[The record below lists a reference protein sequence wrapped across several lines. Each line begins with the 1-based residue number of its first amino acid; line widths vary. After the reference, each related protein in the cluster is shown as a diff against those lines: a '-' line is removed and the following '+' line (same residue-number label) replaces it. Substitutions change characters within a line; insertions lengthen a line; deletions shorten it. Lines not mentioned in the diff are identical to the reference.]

1 MQPGDPILILLA
13 LAAIAGLVGLVT
25 RLQVP
30 AFVALLLAALAVGI
44 GAAWLGRPVPA
55 TGGTTVPYSIAATL
69 QSIRTGL
76 GGTLGGIAF
85 LLGLGALLGSLLAGS
100 GGAAVLADR
109 LGTVFGPA
117 RTGVALLVLGVLVGL
132 ATWFAVGL
140 VLLAPILLAVAARP
154 GSVPVRILLPVLAA
168 LSITHGLLP
177 PHPGPVVAMDALG
190 VDAGRVLLWGGIV
203 GAPVL
208 LLTGP
213 LLARGL
219 APRVALTPAALTPA
233 ATVAEDGTPT
243 EVRRLPG
250 VPATLLAILLPVALM
265 LTSTLSELVLGAG
278 HPFSRAAAVAGHP
291 TVALL
296 VAVGWSLWALGHRT
310 GCGLGAVRRRAE
322 AGLAAVGGTMLV
334 VGAGGAFAQV
344 LRDAGVADALGRV
357 GTRLHLPP
365 LVYGWLLAVF
375 VRVATGSATVA
386 ITTAAGLLVP
396 VLAGHP
402 DINDHQRAL
411 LVVALGSGSLCL
423 SHLNDGG
430 FWIVKDCLGLTVGQ
444 TLRTWTVCETLIGV
458 LGLAFSAV
466 CFHLVAG

>member
-1 MQPGDPILILLA
+1 
-13 LAAIAGLVGLVT
+13 
-25 RLQVP
+25 
-30 AFVALLLAALAVGI
+30 
-44 GAAWLGRPVPA
+44 
-55 TGGTTVPYSIAATL
+55 
-69 QSIRTGL
+69 
-76 GGTLGGIAF
+76 
-85 LLGLGALLGSLLAGS
+85 
-100 GGAAVLADR
+100 
-109 LGTVFGPA
+109 
-117 RTGVALLVLGVLVGL
+117 
-132 ATWFAVGL
+132 
-140 VLLAPILLAVAARP
+140 
-154 GSVPVRILLPVLAA
+154 
-168 LSITHGLLP
+168 
-177 PHPGPVVAMDALG
+177 MDALG

-213 LLARGL
+213 LLARWL
-219 APRVALTPAALTPA
+219 APRVALTPAAPTPA
-233 ATVAEDGTPT
+233 ATVAEDATPA
-243 EVRRLPG
+243 EARRLPG
-250 VPATLLAILLPVALM
+250 VTATLLAILLPVALM
-265 LTSTLSELVLGAG
+265 LTSTLCELVLGAG
-278 HPFSRAAAVAGHP
+278 HPFSRSAAVAGHP

-296 VAVGWSLWALGHRT
+296 VAVGWSLWALGYRT
-310 GCGLGAVRRRAE
+310 GCGPGAVRGRAE
-322 AGLAAVGGTMLV
+322 AGLTAVGGTLLV

-458 LGLAFSAV
+458 LGLAFSAA